1 MAEFLSEWTRLG
13 RPRLLATWAVLTAVF
28 AALINTVMFSTVAR
42 HRSTPTNGPGV
53 AFPTYSRLQAAG
65 GLTAGLSAAASMFGV
80 LTLAIWATATAS
92 DYSTGLVRILV
103 AAQPLRSR
111 LLAGKVAALA
121 ILTAAACAVAV
132 MVDTAVAPAAAHAAG
147 ISTAAWKSGA
157 AGTIAAGW
165 LNLYLATVV
174 WGLIGLVLA
183 VVTLS
188 SSAAIS
194 IGVGWVLL
202 VEGVVKTAVKSV
214 GRWLPG
220 TTLSSL
226 AGSGSAGQPYHRA
239 LLLGALYAAVC
250 WVVSWQVFRRREI
263 TE

>member
-1 MAEFLSEWTRLG
+1 MAEFLSELTRLR
-13 RPRLLATWAVLTAVF
+13 RPRLLATWVALTAVF
-28 AALINTVMFSTVAR
+28 AALVNTVMFSTVAH
-42 HRSTPTNGPGV
+42 HRSAPTNGPGV
-53 AFPTYSRLQAAG
+53 VFPTYSHLEAAS
-65 GLTAGLSAAASMFGV
+65 GLTAGLSAAAGMFGV

-103 AAQPLRSR
+103 AAQPHRWR

-147 ISTAAWKSGA
+147 ISTAAWKSA
-157 AGTIAAGW
+157 AAHTVAAGW
-165 LNLYLATVV
+165 FNLYLAMLV

-183 VVTLS
+183 VVTRS
-188 SSAAIS
+188 SAAAIS

-202 VEGVVKTAVKSV
+202 VEGVVKSAAKTV
-214 GRWLPG
+214 GHWLPG

-226 AGSGSAGQPYHRA
+226 AGGGSTDQSYRLS
-239 LLLGALYAAVC
+239 LLLAALYAAVC
-250 WVVSWQVFRRREI
+250 SVVSWQVFRRREI